1 NRLSVFLNGQQKP
14 ELDLRVDAKI
24 PAGLE
29 TVFLGGRSDRVDN
42 WEGRLDEIA
51 LYDRALGTAEIAA
64 LAVH

>member
-1 NRLSVFLNGQQKP
+1 
-14 ELDLRVDAKI
+14 
-24 PAGLE
+24 LE